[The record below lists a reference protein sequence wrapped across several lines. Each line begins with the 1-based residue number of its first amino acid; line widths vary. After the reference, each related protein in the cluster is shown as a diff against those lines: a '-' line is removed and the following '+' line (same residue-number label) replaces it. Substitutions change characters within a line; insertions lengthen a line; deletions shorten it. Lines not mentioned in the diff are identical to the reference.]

1 MSSEPNNKSK
11 KMILTGR
18 IKYVRFSRQRKNF
31 DIIVGNCETME
42 FAMTRITTTAMMN
55 TSYYNTTYL

>member
-31 DIIVGNCETME
+31 DIIVGTCETME
-42 FAMTRITTTAMMN
+42 FVMTRITTTAMMKH
-55 TSYYNTTYL
+55 